1 MALLVTDAIVL
12 HAFDYLESSRIV
24 RLLTRDAGLR
34 SAVAKG
40 ARRSH
45 RRFGGGLD
53 LFSQGSA
60 FLHVKAGRELDTL
73 SGFEDARGRP
83 ALAADLERFTGAE
96 TIAEIALRFGREGA
110 DVDLFDVTAA
120 ALDAIAESSEQR
132 AREATLAAAW
142 QLMAALGFAPALGE
156 CAECGSTLDDGDRAL
171 FSHSAGG
178 ALCSRCAPLT
188 AGGRRLPAAARGAIV
203 AWTAGQ
209 RVAELVDA
217 DARAHQRLLREFLG
231 FHVHDG
237 RPMRAFDLWE
247 DLARPASP
255 SPEVSSNDVGH
266 PSTDDSSDFRRPSP
280 TSDVSSAVTP
290 HAPVLPAPRFRE

>member
-1 MALLVTDAIVL
+1 MALLVTPAIVL

-34 SAVAKG
+34 SAMAKG
-40 ARRSH
+40 ARRSQ

-53 LFSQGSA
+53 LFSQGSTV
-60 FLHVKAGRELDTL
+60 LHVKAGRDLDTL

-110 DVDLFDVTAA
+110 DLDLFDVTTA
-120 ALDAIAESSEQR
+120 ALDAIAESAEQG
-132 AREATLAAAW
+132 AREATLAGAW
-142 QLMAALGFAPALGE
+142 QLMAALGFAPALAD
-156 CAECGSTLDDGDRAL
+156 CAECGSALDQGDPAL

-188 AGGRRLPAAARGAIV
+188 TGGRRLPATARSAIG
-203 AWTAGQ
+203 AWTGGQ
-209 RVAELVDA
+209 RLTELSDA
-217 DARAHQRLLREFLG
+217 DSRAHQRLLREFLG

-237 RPMRAFDLWE
+237 RPLRAFDLWE
-247 DLARPASP
+247 GLGRPGTATQ
-255 SPEVSSNDVGH
+255 ELQR
-266 PSTDDSSDFRRPSP
+266 PSTTSEDSRQDFRHPGP
-280 TSDVSSAVTP
+280 TSDVSSAETP
-290 HAPVLPAPRFRE
+290 QRSGLPVQPVPE